1 MSMTLRLRKIFF
13 ITPALALALAG
24 CASHAEEQAAQA
36 EAAAARSEQAAA
48 RAEQAAT
55 QALDAA
61 NKATEAADRATAAV
75 NDATKE
81 INRVSDHIDQ
91 MARDREAA
99 TPGRRLSHVSNA
111 ARRAA
116 TARAPSAEASA
127 SPDVSA
133 APH

>member
-1 MSMTLRLRKIFF
+1 MSMTLRLRKILFV
-13 ITPALALALAG
+13 ALALALAG

-36 EAAAARSEQAAA
+36 EAAAARSEQAAT

-61 NKATEAADRATAAV
+61 NKATEAANRATAAV

-116 TARAPSAEASA
+116 TARAPSAEAST
-127 SPDVSA
+127 SPDVST